1 MNLFPKNIWVKVM
14 TKKIKENI
22 WEINDLGYRRYVRY
36 HHPEAIQFIKQNAE
50 DIKNKG
56 NIWIDV
62 QNVTEFSD
70 KAPDGTYLPG
80 VGNRILFKKI
90 VFEIFPRKMKPQYR
104 KDDNF
109 YNRYITWKTATED
122 IQKQESAGYEGEQ
135 WIVEC
140 LLDVHKTQSKIE
152 KVHVAETH
160 KRIDNPEYAAYL
172 ESKKYRQYKAEYE
185 AYELRRKDYE
195 TYRHGFHDFHLPNGE
210 TVQKLLYKNP
220 EEKFEKLKQLGVT
233 ETEIQ
238 ESRQRLV
245 KPVEPIP
252 PPTPPRYIT
261 KVIPEHYE
269 DRVVPGKWDW
279 CHAIKFVHRV

>member
-1 MNLFPKNIWVKVM
+1 M
-14 TKKIKENI
+14 TKKTKENI
-22 WEINDLGYRRYVRY
+22 CEINDLGYRRYVHL
-36 HHPEAIQFIKQNAE
+36 HHPEAIQFIKLNAE

-70 KAPDGTYLPG
+70 KAPDGTNLPG
-80 VGNRILFKKI
+80 VGNVILFKKI
-90 VFEIFPRKMKPQYR
+90 EFEIFPRKMKPKYS

-109 YNRYITWKTATED
+109 DNRYITWKTATED
-122 IQKQESAGYEGEQ
+122 IQRQRASGYEGEQ

-140 LLDVHKTQSKIE
+140 LLNVRKTQSKIE

-172 ESKKYRQYKAEYE
+172 ESEAYRQYKAEYE
-185 AYELRRKDYE
+185 VYELRRKDYE
-195 TYRHGFHDFHLPNGE
+195 AYRHGFHDFHLPNGE
-210 TVQKLLYKNP
+210 VMQKLLYKNP
-220 EEKFEKLKQLGVT
+220 EEKFEELKQLGVT

-245 KPVEPIP
+245 KPVAPIP
-252 PPTPPRYIT
+252 PPAPPRDIT
-261 KVIPEHYE
+261 EVIPEHYE
-269 DRVVPGKWDW
+269 DRVVPGKWAW
-279 CHAIKFVHRV
+279 RHAIKLVHRV

>member
-1 MNLFPKNIWVKVM
+1 M
-14 TKKIKENI
+14 TKKTKENI
-22 WEINDLGYRRYVRY
+22 WESYDRGYRRYVHL
-36 HHPEAIQFIKQNAE
+36 HHPEAIEFIKQNVKAV
-50 DIKNKG
+50 KNKG

-70 KAPDGTYLPG
+70 KAPDGKYLPG
-80 VGNRILFKKI
+80 VGNVILFKKI
-90 VFEIFPRKMKPQYR
+90 VFDIFPRKMKPQYR

-122 IQKQESAGYEGEQ
+122 IQRQKSAGYEGEQ

-140 LLDVHKTQSKIE
+140 LLDARKTQKQIK

-172 ESKKYRQYKAEYE
+172 ESEAYRQYKAEYE

-210 TVQKLLYKNP
+210 TVQILLYKNP
-220 EEKFEKLKQLGVT
+220 EEKFEELKQLGVT

-252 PPTPPRYIT
+252 PPAPPRYIT

-269 DRVVPGKWDW
+269 DRVFPGKWGW
-279 CHAIKFVHRV
+279 RHSIKLVHRV

>member
-1 MNLFPKNIWVKVM
+1 M

-22 WEINDLGYRRYVRY
+22 WEINDLGYRRYVHL
-36 HHPEAIQFIKQNAE
+36 HHPEAIQFIKRNAE
-50 DIKNKG
+50 AIKNIG

-70 KAPDGTYLPG
+70 KAPDGTCLPG
-80 VGNRILFKKI
+80 VGNVILFKKI
-90 VFEIFPRKMKPQYR
+90 VFDIFPRKMKPQYR
-104 KDDNF
+104 KEDIF

-122 IQKQESAGYEGEQ
+122 IWRQRSAGYEGEQ

-140 LLDVHKTQSKIE
+140 LLDVHKTQSKIG

-172 ESKKYRQYKAEYE
+172 ESEAYRQYKAEYE

-195 TYRHGFHDFHLPNGE
+195 AYRHGFHDFHLPNGE
-210 TVQKLLYKNP
+210 ITQILLYKNA

-233 ETEIQ
+233 EAEIQ

-252 PPTPPRYIT
+252 PPAPPRYIT

-269 DRVVPGKWDW
+269 DRVFPGKWGW
-279 CHAIKFVHRV
+279 RHAIKLVHRV